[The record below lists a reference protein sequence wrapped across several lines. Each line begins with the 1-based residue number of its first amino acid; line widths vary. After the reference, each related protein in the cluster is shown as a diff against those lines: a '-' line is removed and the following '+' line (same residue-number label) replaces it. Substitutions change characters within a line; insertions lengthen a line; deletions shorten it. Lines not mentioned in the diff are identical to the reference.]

1 MRFRRSSLA
10 AIAPQSTKDLN
21 MFRKVLGSIAIA
33 TLLAVAPASA
43 ETAGMMDCSDA
54 NMMKAS
60 ADMDKM
66 PAGEKKNM
74 AMKEMTMAKDMMA
87 KKDMAQC
94 KAHMNKAMG
103 MSK

>member
-1 MRFRRSSLA
+1 MYKLLG
-10 AIAPQSTKDLN
+10 AI
-21 MFRKVLGSIAIA
+21 SIAA
-33 TLLAVAPASA
+33 LLMIAPASA
-43 ETAGMMDCSDA
+43 QMMDCTES

-66 PAGEKKNM
+66 PAGEKKTM

-94 KAHMNKAMG
+94 KSHMNKAMG
-103 MSK
+103 MGMSK

>member
-1 MRFRRSSLA
+1 
-10 AIAPQSTKDLN
+10 
-21 MFRKVLGSIAIA
+21 MFKVLLGTVAITA
-33 TLLAVAPASA
+33 LLAIAPASA
-43 ETAGMMDCSDA
+43 QMMDCTDS

-60 ADMDKM
+60 ADMGKM
-66 PAGEKKNM
+66 PAGEQKNM

-94 KAHMNKAMG
+94 KIHMNKAMDKG